1 MAWNEPGSGK
11 QRDPWKD
18 SGGGGGP
25 SPDFDA
31 LLKRIGAFFNRLFS
45 GGGGP
50 GIAILAIAL
59 VWVVWDS
66 SAIIKANESGVVLR
80 FGQYART
87 MVPGF
92 NLKWPR
98 PIETVLKVDAK
109 NVRATS
115 DQVRM
120 LTKDENIVLV
130 DFNVQY
136 TVADPQQFLFS
147 VRDPDETVKQAAESA
162 VREVIGSSGLSSI
175 MPDQQQAQAQADAL
189 KDAANAA
196 NAAAG
201 TPAAANPPDAS
212 PLLPNPSA
220 ELAGAAQ
227 KVLQVTLNRY
237 DTGLLVQQLNFQ
249 NVRPPQEVKEAF
261 DDAISAREDRQRR
274 SNEADAY
281 AKSVIPNARG
291 DAARILAEAEG
302 YKAERVATAEGD
314 AQRFSLIAAE
324 YKAAP
329 EVTRKRL
336 YIETMQKVLAESN
349 KVIDL
354 SGGKNLLYLPIDVSK
369 AGPTVEAVAPA
380 VVTPDTG
387 KGGR

>member
-18 SGGGGGP
+18 SGGGS
-25 SPDFDA
+25 SPDFEA

-50 GIAILAIAL
+50 GVAILAIAL
-59 VWVVWDS
+59 VWIIWDS
-66 SAIIKANESGVVLR
+66 SAVIKANESGVVLR
-80 FGQYART
+80 FGQYSRT
-87 MVPGF
+87 LTPGF

-98 PIETVLKVDAK
+98 PIESVLKVDAK
-109 NVRATS
+109 SVRPTS

-136 TVADPQQFLFS
+136 TVADPRQFLFS

-162 VREVIGSSGLSSI
+162 VREVIGSSELSLI
-175 MPDQQQAQAQADAL
+175 MPDQQQAQAQAEAAA
-189 KDAANAA
+189 KDAT
-196 NAAAG
+196 AAASATG
-201 TPAAANPPDAS
+201 AAPPNAQDAPAVVPA
-212 PLLPNPSA
+212 NPSA
-220 ELAGAAQ
+220 ELAVMAQ
-227 KVLQVTLNRY
+227 KVLQQTLNRY

-249 NVRPPQEVKEAF
+249 NVRPPQEVREAF

-291 DAARILAEAEG
+291 DAARILAEAQG

-329 EVTRKRL
+329 DVTRKRL
-336 YIETMQKVLAESN
+336 YIETMQKVLAESS

-354 SGGKNLLYLPIDVSK
+354 SGGKNLLYLPIDGGK
-369 AGPTVEAVAPA
+369 AASTDAVPPTVVM
-380 VVTPDTG
+380 PDNG